1 MVIGEC
7 GVLTPFVTKI
17 VEEGRS
23 QEVGYVTTLNLQ
35 MVAYS
40 VRYQM
45 ELVVV
50 EQISVNEHV
59 TPKPVQVS

>member
-7 GVLTPFVTKI
+7 GVLTPFVPKI
-17 VEEGRS
+17 VEEERS
-23 QEVGYVTTLNLQ
+23 QELGYVTTPNLQ

-40 VRYQM
+40 AHYQM
-45 ELVVV
+45 EVVIEV

-59 TPKPVQVS
+59 TPKPV